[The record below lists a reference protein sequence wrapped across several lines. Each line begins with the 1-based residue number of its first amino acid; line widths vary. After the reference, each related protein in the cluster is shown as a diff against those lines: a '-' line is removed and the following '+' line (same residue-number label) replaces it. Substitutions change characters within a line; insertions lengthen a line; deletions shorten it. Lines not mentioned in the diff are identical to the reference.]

1 MESQSL
7 HIGNRLLRLDSPVV
21 MAILNSTPDSFVP
34 STRLASETEVLCA
47 AERAL
52 REGATILDIGG
63 YSTRPGAAEVSPE
76 EEWHRVHLAAAAVRR
91 VFPDAVL
98 SVDTYRAEV
107 ARRAVLEDGVNIIN
121 DVSGGTLDTAMFDT
135 VAALRVPYILMHM
148 RGTPKTMQSLTDYED
163 ILSEMIAFFQTRI
176 DHLSQLGISDVVI
189 DPGFGFSKTLE
200 QNYYVLAHLR
210 ELAILSKPILSGLS
224 RKSMLYDI
232 LDVTQEEALNATT
245 AANMV
250 ALMGGAS
257 ILRVHDTCAAVEAVR
272 IFNQLPLS

>member
-1 MESQSL
+1 MNIPSL
-7 HIGNRLLRLDSPVV
+7 HIGSHLLRLDTPVV

-34 STRLASETEVLCA
+34 STRLATEADAVRA
-47 AERAL
+47 AEKAL

-76 EEWHRVHLAAAAVRR
+76 EEWRRVHRAASAVRR
-91 VFPDAVL
+91 AFPEAIL

-107 ARRAVLEDGVNIIN
+107 ARRAVLEDNVQIIN
-121 DVSGGTLDTAMFDT
+121 DVSGGTLDEAMFDT
-135 VAALRVPYILMHM
+135 VAALHVPYILMHM
-148 RGTPKTMQSLTDYED
+148 RGTPRTMQTLTDYDD
-163 ILSEMIAFFQTRI
+163 ILSDMVAFFQTRI
-176 DHLSQLGISDVVI
+176 DRLSQLGVSDVII

-210 ELAILSKPILSGLS
+210 ELAVLGKPILAGIS
-224 RKSMLYDI
+224 RKSMLYKALGI
-232 LDVTQEEALNATT
+232 TQEEALNATT

-250 ALMGGAS
+250 ALLGGAS
-257 ILRVHDTCAAVEAVR
+257 ILRVHDTRAAVEAVR